1 MKSCC
6 AFLEGELLRCPAGW
20 RFFEKDVLKRLSESL
35 KIIIVTG
42 TNGKTTTA
50 RMIENALLRAGKS
63 CFLNRSGANLIT
75 GITTA
80 FLMNCDLRGRFKAEY
95 AVVECDEMRLKRQA
109 FILMP
114 IALS

>member
-1 MKSCC
+1 MK
-6 AFLEGELLRCPAGW
+6 
-20 RFFEKDVLKRLSESL
+20 KDVLKRLSESL

-95 AVVECDEMRLKRQA
+95 AVVECDEN
-109 FILMP
+109 
-114 IALS
+114 AL